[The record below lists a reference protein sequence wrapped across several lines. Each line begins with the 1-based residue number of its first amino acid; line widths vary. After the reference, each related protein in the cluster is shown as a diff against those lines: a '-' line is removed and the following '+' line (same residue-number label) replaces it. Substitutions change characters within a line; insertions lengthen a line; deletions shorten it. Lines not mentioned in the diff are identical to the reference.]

1 LSSTSTLLRA
11 PSQGL
16 SESDEDLARLSAMLI
31 RPSSATPFPLL
42 QKYGIRFVFLQDA
55 SDSQAALS
63 LSRQPGLVSA
73 STVGQGQLWQAPE
86 VTVPEASDQTTSL
99 NLWNQLFLIAVAMV
113 AIFGDFPRSVGFGVP
128 QTSGDDA
135 LPTLGEET
143 SDDV

>member
-1 LSSTSTLLRA
+1 
-11 PSQGL
+11 
-16 SESDEDLARLSAMLI
+16 
-31 RPSSATPFPLL
+31 F
-42 QKYGIRFVFLQDA
+42 FFLHEA
-55 SDSQAALS
+55 SDSEAALS

-86 VTVPEASDQTTSL
+86 ATVPEASDQTTSL

-113 AIFGDFPRSVGFGVP
+113 AILAIPTERRVRA
-128 QTSGDDA
+128 TSDIRDDA

>member
-1 LSSTSTLLRA
+1 
-11 PSQGL
+11 
-16 SESDEDLARLSAMLI
+16 M
-31 RPSSATPFPLL
+31 
-42 QKYGIRFVFLQDA
+42 FLQDA
-55 SDSQAALS
+55 SDSEAALS

-73 STVGQGQLWQAPE
+73 STVGQGQLWQAQE

-113 AIFGDFPRSVGFGVP
+113 AIFAIPTERRARA
-128 QTSGDDA
+128 TSDIRDDA

>member
-1 LSSTSTLLRA
+1 
-11 PSQGL
+11 
-16 SESDEDLARLSAMLI
+16 MLI
-31 RPSSATPFPLL
+31 RPSSATPLPLL

-55 SDSQAALS
+55 SDSEAALS
-63 LSRQPGLVSA
+63 LSLQPGLVSA
-73 STVGQGQLWQAPE
+73 STAGQGQLWQAPE

-113 AIFGDFPRSVGFGVP
+113 AILAIPTERRVRA
-128 QTSGDDA
+128 TSDIRDDA